1 MEQERNRLT
10 LDGVHFKTI
19 NECDNISLIVDF
31 EVEEIKEAV
40 WDYDGDKCLRLDGYN
55 FTFVKTN
62 WHILHEDFTKVVQE
76 FH

>member
-1 MEQERNRLT
+1 MGKGRRWKLKVLSCNGKWVWE
-10 LDGVHFKTI
+10 
-19 NECDNISLIVDF
+19 DNLSRVKH